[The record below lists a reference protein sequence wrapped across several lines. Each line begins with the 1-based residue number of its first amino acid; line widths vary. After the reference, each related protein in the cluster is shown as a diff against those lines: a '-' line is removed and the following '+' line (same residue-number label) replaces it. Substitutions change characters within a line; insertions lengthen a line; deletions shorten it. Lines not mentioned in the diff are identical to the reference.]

1 MTRSHTITD
10 WDPEDRV
17 QWAGGGERIAKR
29 NLLWSVVAEHV
40 GFSVWSLW
48 SVMVLF
54 MPESVYGISAA
65 DKFLIAATATLVGAC
80 LRLPYTLATARFGG
94 RNWTI
99 FSAFVLAVPVLATI
113 VILANPGQPLWV
125 YLACAALT
133 GFGGGNF
140 ASSMT
145 NINAFFPQRL
155 KGWALGLNAGGGN
168 IGVPVVQ
175 LVGLLVIATAGNR
188 QPHWVCAVYLVLL
201 AVAGIGAALF
211 MDNLRVPT
219 VDMTAMRAALRHR
232 HTWIVSLLYIG
243 TFGSFIGFS
252 FAFGQVMAASYRAA
266 GQSAADAALHAAQI
280 AFLGPLLGSIARVY
294 GGRLA
299 DRFDERCTSATK
311 RPVAAG
317 TDRFDERCSSARKR
331 PVAAGTDRFDE
342 RCTSATKRPVAAGTD
357 RFDERCSSAR
367 KRPVAAGTDRFDGGG
382 AVTMY
387 AFVGMI
393 GGAGVLIATD
403 LLSPTGVPSGPALAG
418 YVAGFVLLFL
428 LSGIGNGSVYKMIP
442 SIFEAAARG
451 LNADEATRT
460 HYSRAMSGAVIGI
473 AGAVGGLG
481 GVGINLMLRASYQA
495 TGGATIAF
503 CVFGLCYALAAALTW
518 RVYVR
523 VPAPATSA
531 MPIPARHD
539 TLVGVLT
546 VDRLPA
552 RGTS

>member
-331 PVAAGTDRFDE
+331 PVAAGTDRFD
-342 RCTSATKRPVAAGTD
+342 
-357 RFDERCSSAR
+357 
-367 KRPVAAGTDRFDGGG
+367 GGG